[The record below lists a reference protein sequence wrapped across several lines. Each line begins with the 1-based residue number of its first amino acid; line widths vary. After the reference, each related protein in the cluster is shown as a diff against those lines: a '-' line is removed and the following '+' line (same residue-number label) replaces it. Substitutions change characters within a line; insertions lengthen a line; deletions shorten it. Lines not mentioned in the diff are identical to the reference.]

1 MNRFVIACAS
11 HSDAILGAN
20 LARSPCL
27 SGIPLHVERDAPSA
41 AIAYNRALDATD
53 AEVVIFAH
61 HDVYLPLGW
70 DQLLAAR
77 LAEVQAADPDW
88 ALFGSFGVGLN
99 AAHIGP
105 VWSSSLGQIV
115 GRVPLSP
122 VQVQS
127 YDELLIILRRASGL
141 RFDQALPGWHFYGT
155 DIVASARARG
165 LNAWAGALPCIH
177 NDRYH
182 DAVGP
187 DFTESYRHM
196 QRKWRNALPLR
207 SPITKISRSGL
218 HLIRDRWQ
226 ARGSTSFRAEMA
238 VGTDTPV
245 ETLAARCGWSDLGP
259 SATGGLAAR

>member
-1 MNRFVIACAS
+1 MSRFEGNFVIACAS

-20 LARSPCL
+20 LGRSPCL
-27 SGIPLHVERDAPSA
+27 SGIPLHVERGAPSA
-41 AIAYNRALDATD
+41 AIAYNRALDATR

-70 DQLLAAR
+70 DTLLAAR
-77 LAEVQAADPDW
+77 LAEVQAQDPDW
-88 ALFGSFGVGLN
+88 ALFGSFGVGLD

-115 GRVPLSP
+115 GRVPLQP

-127 YDELLIILRRASGL
+127 YDELLIILRRSSGL
-141 RFDQALPGWHFYGT
+141 RFDPGLPGWHFYGT
-155 DIVASARARG
+155 DIVAQARAKG

-177 NDRYH
+177 NDRFH
-182 DAVGP
+182 EALGP
-187 DFTESYRHM
+187 DFTASYRFM
-196 QRKWRNALPLR
+196 QRKWRKHLPLR

-218 HLIRDRWQ
+218 HLYRDTWQ
-226 ARGSTSFRAEMA
+226 SRDTTIFRADMA

-245 ETLAARCGWSDLGP
+245 ETLAARCGWSDLGA
-259 SATGGLAAR
+259 SALG